1 MFNDMKKILIVED
14 DGMLRKVLIDAFT
27 RSYTVMD
34 ASTGEMGW
42 QKITFQLPD
51 LILLDLMLPEL
62 SGIDLLKRI
71 RKSEDQKIAHV
82 PVIIISNLSDQK
94 TIAEAKTLGIDDYF
108 VKSSVEI
115 GEIISRIELALNQQP
130 PTA

>member
-34 ASTGEMGW
+34 ASNGEMAW

-62 SGIDLLKRI
+62 SGMDLLKKI
-71 RKSEDQKIAHV
+71 RTSADEKISHV
-82 PVIIISNLSDQK
+82 KVIVISNLSDQK
-94 TIAEAKTLGIDDYF
+94 TILEANALGIEDYF
-108 VKSSVEI
+108 IKSSVEVA
-115 GEIISRIELALNQQP
+115 EIVTRM
-130 PTA
+130 

>member
-14 DGMLRKVLIDAFT
+14 DGMLRKVLMDAFT

-34 ASTGEMGW
+34 ASTRQMSW

-51 LILLDLMLPEL
+51 IILLDLMLPEL
-62 SGIDLLKRI
+62 SGMDLLKRI

-94 TIAEAKTLGIDDYF
+94 TIAETKALGIEDYF
-108 VKSSVEI
+108 IKSSVGI
-115 GEIISRIELALNQQP
+115 GEIVSRIEQA
-130 PTA
+130 